1 MNIVPSVRI
10 TIALALAGVALLI
23 YGGRS
28 IDPNKFGLDPTV
40 VLSQEEWKGVPF
52 TGSTINAII
61 TVAER
66 QRQAK
71 LSVEPP
77 CKPTTILWLGNSQL
91 HFINQFQWGEHVAP
105 FWLRKS
111 IDCPDAFIPLGV
123 SLPNASLQEHYVLAE
138 YFWRR
143 FPIRT
148 VILQLCF
155 DDLREDGL
163 REEFAELLTPQD
175 REILQR
181 NEVGSDILARADAN
195 WKGRNRSEENSGL
208 EGFVQKNIEDEFNA
222 RLGDLFSLWKDRA
235 NLRNLLLTDLYYTRN
250 ALLGIKPT
258 SVRKMIPPRY
268 HRNMQAYAAILQEAE
283 RHRIRV
289 VAYIAPIRQD
299 HSLPYDRSQY
309 EAWKQQIAAMTTA
322 RGAISLN
329 LERIIPNELWGS
341 YHGEDVDFMHF
352 RGKGHELLAQ
362 ALLPQVAHLEKGKD

>member
-1 MNIVPSVRI
+1 VIPKMNIVPSVRI
-10 TIALALAGVALLI
+10 TIALALAAVALLI

-28 IDPNKFGLDPTV
+28 IDPDKFGLDPTV

-77 CKPTTILWLGNSQL
+77 CKPTTILWRGNSQL
-91 HFINQFQWGEHVAP
+91 HFINQFQRGEHVAP

-111 IDCPDAFIPLGV
+111 VDCPDAFVPLVV

-163 REEFAELLTPQD
+163 RGA
-175 REILQR
+175 
-181 NEVGSDILARADAN
+181 G
-195 WKGRNRSEENSGL
+195 WKKPSGL
-208 EGFVQKNIEDEFNA
+208 VQGWGA
-222 RLGDLFSLWKDRA
+222 VQGVGDSQLNRPNFWDA
-235 NLRNLLLTDLYYTRN
+235 PTDCQT
-250 ALLGIKPT
+250 P
-258 SVRKMIPPRY
+258 
-268 HRNMQAYAAILQEAE
+268 
-283 RHRIRV
+283 
-289 VAYIAPIRQD
+289 
-299 HSLPYDRSQY
+299 
-309 EAWKQQIAAMTTA
+309 IAAV
-322 RGAISLN
+322 IWCV
-329 LERIIPNELWGS
+329 LWRFNGGS
-341 YHGEDVDFMHF
+341 TSG
-352 RGKGHELLAQ
+352 GLLR
-362 ALLPQVAHLEKGKD
+362 

>member
-1 MNIVPSVRI
+1 MNMIPSVRI
-10 TIALALAGVALLI
+10 AIALVLAGAALLL
-23 YGGRS
+23 YGRRS
-28 IDPNKFGLDPTV
+28 IDPDKFGLDPTV
-40 VLSQEEWKGVPF
+40 ILAQEEWKGVPF
-52 TGSTINAII
+52 TAPTINAI
-61 TVAER
+61 VAVADR

-71 LSVEPP
+71 LSAEPP
-77 CKPTTILWLGNSQL
+77 CRPTTILWLGNSQL
-91 HFINQFQWGEHVAP
+91 HFINQFQRGEHVAP

-111 IDCPDAFIPLGV
+111 VDCPDTFVPLGI
-123 SLPNASLQEHYVLAE
+123 SLPNASLQEHYILAE
-138 YFWRR
+138 YFWQR

-175 REILQR
+175 RKTFQR

-195 WKGRNRSEENSGL
+195 WKGQNRNEENSGL
-208 EGFVQKNIEDEFNA
+208 EGFVQKSIEDKLNTK
-222 RLGDLFSLWKDRA
+222 LGDFFSLWKDRA

-268 HRNMQAYAAILQEAE
+268 HRNMQAYAAMLQEAE
-283 RHRIRV
+283 RLRIRV

-299 HSLPYDRSQY
+299 YSLPYDRSQY
-309 EAWKQQIAAMTTA
+309 EAWKEQIAAMTTA
-322 RGAISLN
+322 RGGVSLN

-341 YHGEDVDFMHF
+341 YHAEDIDFMHF

-362 ALLPQVAHLEKGKD
+362 ALLPQVAHLERGNY